1 MGGRTR
7 DLEFSMGWF
16 FEAASLAGWQ
26 LLVRVLAGV
35 SGPAVGPRTRD
46 LESLRLQ
53 AWLAGISTPALI
65 RLLRPRRLLR
75 VLMLLRL
82 VRLVKLLRNLQG
94 FEGF

>member
-1 MGGRTR
+1 
-7 DLEFSMGWF
+7 MGWF

-53 AWLAGISTPALI
+53 AWLAGRQGSGWLASQRLLI
-65 RLLRPRRLLR
+65 RLLKPLRLLR

-82 VRLVKLLRNLQG
+82 VRLVKLLRIL
-94 FEGF
+94 